1 MSTLYANTC
10 KLQQTN
16 RKKKIFYCFYYLKV
30 FLNIRHVYVALNTTN
45 TTNTT
50 KYNIVHF
57 KKIKSAMN

>member
-1 MSTLYANTC
+1 MLTPANYNR
-10 KLQQTN
+10 QTG
-16 RKKKIFYCFYYLKV
+16 KKIFYCFYYLKV

-45 TTNTT
+45 TT